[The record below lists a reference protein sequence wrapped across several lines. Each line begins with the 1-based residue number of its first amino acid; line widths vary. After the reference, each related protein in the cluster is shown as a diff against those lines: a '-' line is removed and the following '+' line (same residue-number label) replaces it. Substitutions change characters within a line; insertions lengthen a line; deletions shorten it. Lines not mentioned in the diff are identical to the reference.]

1 MIESD
6 VYKDSVKADIAE
18 ARKLNISSVPT
29 FVFNN
34 KYIISGAQSEEVFLN
49 ALNSIW
55 DEEKEFQELEE
66 EDRSKGDDSC
76 TDGVC
81 NV

>member
-1 MIESD
+1 M
-6 VYKDSVKADIAE
+6 
-18 ARKLNISSVPT
+18 NISSVPT

-34 KYIISGAQSEEVFLN
+34 KYTISGAQSEEVFYN

-55 DEEKEFQELEE
+55 DEDKKFQKLELKSQ
-66 EDRSKGDDSC
+66 SKGDDSC